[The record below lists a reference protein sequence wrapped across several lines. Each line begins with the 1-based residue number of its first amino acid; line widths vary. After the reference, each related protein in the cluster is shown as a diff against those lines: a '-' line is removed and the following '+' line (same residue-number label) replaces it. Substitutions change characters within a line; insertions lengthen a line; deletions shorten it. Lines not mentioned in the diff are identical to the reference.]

1 MKKPDHGFPRSNARR
16 KFAALCPSLPFAPHS
31 NMQTILISGGDLFDG
46 ASDQLAAAGKTG
58 SALTID

>member
-1 MKKPDHGFPRSNARR
+1 
-16 KFAALCPSLPFAPHS
+16 
-31 NMQTILISGGDLFDG
+31 MQTILISGGDLFDG